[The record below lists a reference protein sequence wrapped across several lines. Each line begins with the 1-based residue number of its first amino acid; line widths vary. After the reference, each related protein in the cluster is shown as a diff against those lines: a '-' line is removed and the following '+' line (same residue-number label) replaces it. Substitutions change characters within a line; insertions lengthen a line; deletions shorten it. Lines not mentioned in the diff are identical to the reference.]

1 MTRVLT
7 EWLGAMVDYFSGLW
21 ICDGLRVGVR
31 LLVQRHQP
39 LGPDAKRLWKLGSD
53 RNLATH
59 SDLDSRYATPR
70 TPPRK
75 ESDPE
80 TSFLNRRN
88 FDPQAGQGA

>member
-39 LGPDAKRLWKLGSD
+39 LGPDAKTPMEAGFRPKPGKPFRFRLAVCDAS
-53 RNLATH
+53 H
-59 SDLDSRYATPR
+59 SSSERKRSRDL
-70 TPPRK
+70 
-75 ESDPE
+75 
-80 TSFLNRRN
+80 FLE
-88 FDPQAGQGA
+88 